1 MDHGTN
7 FFLVSRYGLH
17 RFYAHWRIHGRD
29 RTLDSPVCAAAA
41 QSRRMCARG
50 DSPRTAPARRVRR
63 AGVDSLHGAQRWVQA
78 VFAAPCPNE
87 TPHPLQRLAAPPVS
101 RAAHRI
107 DTAGT
112 SKHTLF
118 RAFTVLADCKAGAFC
133 KVQKCDSFEG
143 WTYVCGICMP
153 CAACGCDA
161 HSTSG
166 SCPTERCPGSPFLV
180 RRGRPLRSLTSL
192 PALRAPSRK
201 RRSQT
206 HACAHARI
214 CACCSPIP
222 CACAGWCFLPT
233 CFHSFGVWAAA
244 PAKARRDLLC
254 GSPQGV
260 VAGRRLRHKAH
271 DQRPLVLDGVVSCCP
286 ESVRYVPSVAPTR
299 RGRQSEFVRLSR
311 RARACGGEDRCG
323 GKYGAGFICDPPVYI
338 HQRPARGSG
347 AHRYPL

>member
-1 MDHGTN
+1 M
-7 FFLVSRYGLH
+7 VSRYGLH
-17 RFYAHWRIHGRD
+17 RFYAHWRIHGSD
-29 RTLDSPVCAAAA
+29 STLDSPVCAAAA

-118 RAFTVLADCKAGAFC
+118 RAFTVLADCPAGAFC

-143 WTYVCGICMP
+143 WTYVCGMCMP

-180 RRGRPLRSLTSL
+180 RRGRPLRSLPSL
-192 PALRAPSRK
+192 PALRAPSRTLANA
-201 RRSQT
+201 RMRPR
-206 HACAHARI
+206 AHARMLLSHPV
-214 CACCSPIP
+214 CLR
-222 CACAGWCFLPT
+222 GLVLPT
-233 CFHSFGVWAAA
+233 HLLPLIRRMGGSACESSKGPFMRQPARSRGRATFASQSSRSAA
-244 PAKARRDLLC
+244 PGSGWGRFVLPRVCSLC
-254 GSPQGV
+254 PQ
-260 VAGRRLRHKAH
+260 RCSH
-271 DQRPLVLDGVVSCCP
+271 
-286 ESVRYVPSVAPTR
+286 PTWTTIRVCATFPTRSGLR
-299 RGRQSEFVRLSR
+299 RGR
-311 RARACGGEDRCG
+311 
-323 GKYGAGFICDPPVYI
+323 
-338 HQRPARGSG
+338 
-347 AHRYPL
+347 